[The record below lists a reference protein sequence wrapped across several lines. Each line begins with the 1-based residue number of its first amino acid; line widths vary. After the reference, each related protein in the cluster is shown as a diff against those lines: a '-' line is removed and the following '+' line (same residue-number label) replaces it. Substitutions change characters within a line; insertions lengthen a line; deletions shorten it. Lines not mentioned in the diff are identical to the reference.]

1 MDYGFWIRN
10 YKMKKI
16 IGLSLIIIL
25 NISIA
30 IYLIFYAVFKYGLIV
45 LGSFSL
51 QLSNQLLTDIITFN
65 LITSMIMFGV
75 NFLIIKKML
84 LTKYPILISIN
95 ISFFIFIFNLPFAY
109 QERINFLK
117 NGRENTFEIDY
128 SKIKKINI
136 ENLKTKKT
144 FHIKNDDLENLWKI
158 ESAINYGHNH
168 YFEDYSKV
176 EKYKIELIFKNGKLD
191 FTSELESLEKK

>member
-1 MDYGFWIRN
+1 
-10 YKMKKI
+10 MKKI

-30 IYLIFYAVFKYGLIV
+30 IFLIFYAMAKFGIIVFGD
-45 LGSFSL
+45 FSL
-51 QLSNQLLTDIITFN
+51 QDSNLLLTEIIKFY
-65 LITSMIMFGV
+65 IIASIIIFGV
-75 NFLIIKKML
+75 NFLIIKKL
-84 LTKYPILISIN
+84 LFSKYPLLISLN
-95 ISFFIFIFNLPFAY
+95 ISFIIFIITLPFAY

-117 NGRENTFEIDY
+117 NQRNNTFEIDY

-158 ESAINYGHNH
+158 ESAINYGYSH
-168 YFEDYSKV
+168 YFIDYSKV
-176 EKYKIELIFKNGKLD
+176 EKYKIELIFKNGKLV
-191 FTSELESLEKK
+191 FTSELESLEKNK